1 MLLVESG
8 NRINTTEFEWPK
20 NLMPSGFSMK
30 VIVFLKV
37 LHASYDQSQE
47 EILLMLLPTPKVLII
62 EARLLAAFIIIVQQN
77 LQKKCNV
84 SPLLFSVP

>member
-47 EILLMLLPTPKVLII
+47 EILLMLLPTPISFNHRGKVVGNFHHHCS
-62 EARLLAAFIIIVQQN
+62 A
-77 LQKKCNV
+77 K
-84 SPLLFSVP
+84 FSK